1 MKIPVQSYHIERSFS
16 PCVRPVW
23 PCAADTVPL
32 SALNLSRHHLI
43 SYFDTLS
50 GCRVVTYSRIVS
62 PGMKREMTTN
72 SRHARSV
79 RPDTSEYIF
88 TCFTGGPCAP
98 SLLHVGFRLSVTL
111 TAMREARGHAARIV
125 GIVVV
130 DRAIVVD
137 IYEIVGVASAR
148 RAQPPPSSGKIY
160 SA

>member
-1 MKIPVQSYHIERSFS
+1 M
-16 PCVRPVW
+16 
-23 PCAADTVPL
+23 
-32 SALNLSRHHLI
+32 
-43 SYFDTLS
+43 
-50 GCRVVTYSRIVS
+50 VTYSRIVS

-125 GIVVV
+125 SVVV
-130 DRAIVVD
+130 VHVAVGVD
-137 IYEIVGVASAR
+137 VYEIVGVTR
-148 RAQPPPSSGKIY
+148 IGRTEPPPSSDNTY